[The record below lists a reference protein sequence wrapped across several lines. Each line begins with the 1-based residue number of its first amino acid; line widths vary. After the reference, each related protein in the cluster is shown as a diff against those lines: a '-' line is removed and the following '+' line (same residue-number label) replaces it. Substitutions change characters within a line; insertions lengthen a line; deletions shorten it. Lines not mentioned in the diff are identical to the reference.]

1 MYQPLE
7 LARFALSEFERG
19 LEGATDK
26 EARRRTAKADGT
38 EMNAISW
45 TIGHIAG
52 HWLSVAAYA
61 KQEERPSRVVRFLG
75 SHADPTPLPLT
86 DALKL
91 LDDAKKSADWLG
103 GAADSLLSSSPAG
116 FLLSRESVGT
126 NVMRVIL
133 HSWFHTGEINAVRQM
148 LGHAEIGFIGDVQ
161 GHQEWHGGSNGIEHG
176 YRPDELVRF
185 AISEFQRVLE
195 GLADEEAQ
203 ICTSKPDG
211 SQMNAVTW
219 TIGHIAMHWLFAYA
233 LMTRERMPIGERLFF
248 GPGDDPT
255 PPSLGDMR
263 TMFAD
268 ATARTEGWLP
278 DVDDD
283 LLSSK
288 RDFGPLADETLGTQL
303 MRAVLHTW
311 FHTGEVNAVRQMLG
325 HAEIPFV
332 GRLIGNLEWRS
343 E

>member
-103 GAADSLLSSSPAG
+103 GADDSLLSSSPAG
-116 FLLSRESVGT
+116 FLLSRESV
-126 NVMRVIL
+126 
-133 HSWFHTGEINAVRQM
+133 
-148 LGHAEIGFIGDVQ
+148 
-161 GHQEWHGGSNGIEHG
+161 
-176 YRPDELVRF
+176 
-185 AISEFQRVLE
+185 
-195 GLADEEAQ
+195 
-203 ICTSKPDG
+203 
-211 SQMNAVTW
+211 
-219 TIGHIAMHWLFAYA
+219 
-233 LMTRERMPIGERLFF
+233 
-248 GPGDDPT
+248 
-255 PPSLGDMR
+255 
-263 TMFAD
+263 
-268 ATARTEGWLP
+268 ART
-278 DVDDD
+278 
-283 LLSSK
+283 
-288 RDFGPLADETLGTQL
+288 
-303 MRAVLHTW
+303 
-311 FHTGEVNAVRQMLG
+311 
-325 HAEIPFV
+325 
-332 GRLIGNLEWRS
+332 
-343 E
+343 